1 MSTNKPPAPALP
13 TKRPVVREG
22 DGTAARQLASPLE
35 TFRYSLGERPV
46 VPELEVFEHNGALTI
61 CADLPALKLE
71 EASIQ
76 VTDNYVKVE
85 GERRPHAELRGKSV
99 LVPARIYGR
108 FSRTVRLPANAN
120 AAAVTW
126 AFENGVLQ
134 ITIPLLE
141 QDTWKPAA

>member
-1 MSTNKPPAPALP
+1 MSTNKPPAPALS
-13 TKRPVVREG
+13 TKRPVVPEG
-22 DGTAARQLASPLE
+22 DGTAARQFASPLE
-35 TFRYSLGERPV
+35 AFRYSLGEGV

-85 GERRPHAELRGKSV
+85 GERRPPAERRGKSV
-99 LVPARIYGR
+99 LGPARIYGR
-108 FSRTVRLPANAN
+108 FSRTVRLPVNAN